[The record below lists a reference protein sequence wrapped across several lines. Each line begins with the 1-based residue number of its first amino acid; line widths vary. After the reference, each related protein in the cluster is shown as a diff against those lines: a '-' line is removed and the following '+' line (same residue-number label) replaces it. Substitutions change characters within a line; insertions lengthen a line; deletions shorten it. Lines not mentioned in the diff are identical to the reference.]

1 MKMGSVETKPAVQ
14 ESIGIF
20 QLINQLETAVDTL
33 LERQVINN
41 AYYWSAIENCRHT
54 IGKASG
60 H

>member
-1 MKMGSVETKPAVQ
+1 MVNVETKPAVQ

-41 AYYWSAIENCRHT
+41 AYY
-54 IGKASG
+54 
-60 H
+60 